1 MKGLP
6 RKGHECLLR
15 VLGQERH
22 LGHEARAISGVAQQR
37 MTYGGEVDPDLMGA
51 SGLEPAVEQTRNR
64 RGGTAALRT
73 CRMHVMPPPD
83 PPAPHPT
90 LPRKQ
95 GRVSRYTLPCLR
107 GRVGWGQR
115 EGDRRIVFQYLPQRY
130 G

>member
-1 MKGLP
+1 
-6 RKGHECLLR
+6 
-15 VLGQERH
+15 
-22 LGHEARAISGVAQQR
+22 

-130 G
+130 GLATPGPHRHPLTGLGVAIDRLVDQALGPVRRPP